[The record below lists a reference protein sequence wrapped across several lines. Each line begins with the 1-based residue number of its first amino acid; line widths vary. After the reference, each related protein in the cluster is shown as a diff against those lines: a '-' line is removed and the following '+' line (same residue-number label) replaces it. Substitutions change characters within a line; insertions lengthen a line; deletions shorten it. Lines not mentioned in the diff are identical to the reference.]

1 MQVVASKS
9 IDLATDELYL
19 EYEAIA
25 IGQKSFKRL
34 QTGGYLCDNLID
46 IKIYICLRNLPEENR
61 SRVHCF
67 LSLFYGGCLSG
78 LQDKDINFDR
88 YTTARGQT

>member
-1 MQVVASKS
+1 MQVVASNS

-25 IGQKSFKRL
+25 IGQKSFKSL

-46 IKIYICLRNLPEENR
+46 IKINIYLRNLPEENR

-67 LSLFYGGCLSG
+67 FSAFYKGWLSG
-78 LQDKDINFDR
+78 LKDKDNNLNR
-88 YTTARGQT
+88 